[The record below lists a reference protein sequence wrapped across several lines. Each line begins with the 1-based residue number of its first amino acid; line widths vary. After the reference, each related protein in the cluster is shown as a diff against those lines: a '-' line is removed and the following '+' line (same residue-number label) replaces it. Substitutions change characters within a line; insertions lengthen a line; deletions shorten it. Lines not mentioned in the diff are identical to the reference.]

1 VTSDLAAEYARHRDA
16 MYRVAA
22 EVLRGTGVDPA
33 DAVQNAMLSLLK
45 RHPADVQNWEAF
57 FIKVVKRKALDLVRS
72 AHVRH
77 EGAPLEDHEERP
89 DGHDNFADDVVEDLD
104 RIRRADLARQCMAVL
119 DQRHKKAVW
128 DSVVLNRSR
137 DEIAAELGVTPPRVS
152 QMKAEGLKRIK
163 QEMERREAT

>member
-1 VTSDLAAEYARHRDA
+1 MNSDLAAEYARHRDA

-45 RHPADVQNWEAF
+45 GNPADVRNWEAF
-57 FIKVVKRKALDLVRS
+57 FVTVVKRKALDLVRS

-89 DGHDNFADDVVEDLD
+89 DGRNFADDVVEGLD
-104 RIRRADLARQCMAVL
+104 RIRRADLARQCMSVL
-119 DQRHKKAVW
+119 DPRHKKVVW

-137 DEIAAELGVTPPRVS
+137 DEIAAELGVTPSRVS
-152 QMKAEGLKRIK
+152 QMKAEGLKRIQ